1 MPLESK
7 GLNTLALVRDV
18 GLRSG
23 EESGEYEDD
32 GEVYDD
38 DDGNESDEEY
48 EDEDEEQQEEED
60 VESVGDVYEGMLR
73 ICTHAADRMM

>member
-7 GLNTLALVRDV
+7 ELNISALVRDV

-73 ICTHAADRMM
+73 ICTHTAD